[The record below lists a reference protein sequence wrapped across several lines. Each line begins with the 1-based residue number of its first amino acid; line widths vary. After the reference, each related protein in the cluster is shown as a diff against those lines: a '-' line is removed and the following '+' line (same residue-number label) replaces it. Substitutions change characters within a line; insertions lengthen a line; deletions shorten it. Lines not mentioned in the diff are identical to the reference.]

1 VKNMKFKL
9 ALGIAALALSL
20 SPARATTYDY
30 AVDFAIGVHAV
41 TGSIQTDCNNCV
53 LSSSDLSSYQ
63 FFLDGANGFSSS
75 DPFISLSIVGSS
87 LVATPTDV
95 VFEVGSPSSEFQL
108 CAGGIAACSSSYVL
122 AIFGALSGSS
132 SVISV
137 NYEYPNSPAGTGSGG
152 VGGFYTTSF
161 DLATYTSATPL
172 PAALPLFGSVLLL
185 TGLVLRARRPKGTAA
200 IAAA

>member
-1 VKNMKFKL
+1 LRSLVTTQDDLVKLQALQLGKVKNMKFKL

-87 LVATPTDV
+87 LALQLPIC
-95 VFEVGSPSSEFQL
+95 FEVR
-108 CAGGIAACSSSYVL
+108 
-122 AIFGALSGSS
+122 ALSGGLMSS
-132 SVISV
+132 
-137 NYEYPNSPAGTGSGG
+137 
-152 VGGFYTTSF
+152 
-161 DLATYTSATPL
+161 TPE
-172 PAALPLFGSVLLL
+172 
-185 TGLVLRARRPKGTAA
+185 
-200 IAAA
+200 